1 LLNRFSLKEKAMRAL
16 EILRHSLVVVALGGQ
31 FATTTAAA
39 EQLDCSGSKVRTDRK
54 SYEVIQPDDGAGR
67 QLRQYIRIDL
77 LTSAN
82 PEIDGTEQTVFV
94 HEDIVGNTGHHS
106 GYGSFALRNGEKLW
120 YKFDG
125 VSSVVR
131 DGAAW
136 EAHYQGVFHFIS
148 GTGKYAAIRGGA
160 SYHGKVTPA
169 GLTEDFVCSASY

>member
-1 LLNRFSLKEKAMRAL
+1 MNHFSLKEKAMSAL
-16 EILRHSLVVVALGGQ
+16 KNLCCSLFVIALGSA
-31 FATTTAAA
+31 FAIGTAAA
-39 EQLDCSGSKVRTDRK
+39 EQFDCSGSKVSTDRK
-54 SYEVIQPDDGAGR
+54 SYAVIQPNDRADR

-77 LTSAN
+77 LSSAN

-106 GYGSFALRNGEKLW
+106 GYGSFALKNGEKLW

-169 GLTEDFVCSASY
+169 GLTEEFVCSASY